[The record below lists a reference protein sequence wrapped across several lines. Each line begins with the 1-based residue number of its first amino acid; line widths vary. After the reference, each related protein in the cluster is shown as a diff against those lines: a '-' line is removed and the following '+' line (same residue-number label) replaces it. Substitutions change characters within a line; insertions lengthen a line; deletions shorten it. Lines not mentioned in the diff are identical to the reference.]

1 MLLQVMLHPRQD
13 KIDSWRGF
21 ELLESMREML
31 VWHVDMNI
39 VRENIYL
46 VFHY

>member
-1 MLLQVMLHPRQD
+1 MFLQVMVHPRQG

-21 ELLESMREML
+21 ELLESMREVL
-31 VWHVDMNI
+31 DWHVDMNI

-46 VFHY
+46 VLH